1 MTKVRTKSTMKCL
14 HLEHLLA
21 RPTEA
26 QRAQRLTEE
35 KRSIVSVLCG
45 CSLCPLCLCGES
57 DARGF
62 LPHDRDLDARRVP
75 GGVPDAMSLG
85 PKIRR
90 LRPED
95 VGDAGLRV
103 AVVQREPGAL
113 DLHHDLVAPL
123 ERIGL
128 LVQVHREVERGVG
141 LE

>member
-1 MTKVRTKSTMKCL
+1 MVLEMMQRPAAIGLVRGY
-14 HLEHLLA
+14 HLA
-21 RPTEA
+21 SAASSWITTEA

-75 GGVPDAMSLG
+75 GRVPDAMSLG

-90 LRPED
+90 LRSED
-95 VGDAGLRV
+95 VGDPGLRV

-113 DLHHDLVAPL
+113 DLHHDLVTPL

-128 LVQVHREVERGVG
+128 L
-141 LE
+141 